1 MPLVLSDIHSS
12 RTADP
17 DAPVVMRFPAVG
29 DLVLLTVLLEALWQ
43 RYGKPVHLLASGA
56 WTPLLLQADPAVS
69 EVRLV
74 YSRRAPFWLM
84 PSRWSARQWLRAHCG
99 PIYLCDPDVHAE
111 RIVQEAGLPEDRLVR
126 AWQHWPGNEAHWAD
140 WWLDVAQLDAR
151 AAPGPAQRPPVAAR
165 PRLHVPPDWHAQTEA
180 WLRQHGLADRPL
192 VLLQPGHKKTHKR
205 GRIAT
210 AAHDKHWPPERW
222 GAVVRAVLA
231 EVPGAAA
238 LVCGSSRERGLVQ
251 EIVDAAG
258 AQAVGARVV
267 NVAAMQ
273 PTLQR
278 VVGLTARAHSMIS
291 VDTGPAHIAGAMDC
305 PLLVLYGS
313 AGWQRW
319 KPRSPSGNVQV
330 LGPRALTPGA
340 EIMSLSVEVVL
351 QGWRALSRR
360 GAATAA
366 SGMITS
372 P

>member
-1 MPLVLSDIHSS
+1 MPIALSDIHGP

-29 DLVLLTVLLEALWQ
+29 DLVLLTVLLEALWR

-84 PSRWSARQWLRAHCG
+84 PSRWSARQWLRSHRG

-111 RIVQEAGLPEDRLVR
+111 RIVREAGLPEDRLVR
-126 AWQHWPGNEAHWAD
+126 AWQRWPGNEAHWAD
-140 WWLDVAQLDAR
+140 WWLDVAQLDAP
-151 AAPGPAQRPPVAAR
+151 AAPGPAHHPPVPAR
-165 PRLHVPPDWHAQTEA
+165 PRLHVPPAWHAQTEA
-180 WLRQHGLADRPL
+180 WLRQHGLADSPL

-210 AAHDKHWPPERW
+210 AAHDKHWPAERW

-258 AQAVGARVV
+258 ALPAGARVV

-278 VVGLTARAHSMIS
+278 VVGLTARAHSMI
-291 VDTGPAHIAGAMDC
+291 
-305 PLLVLYGS
+305 
-313 AGWQRW
+313 
-319 KPRSPSGNVQV
+319 
-330 LGPRALTPGA
+330 
-340 EIMSLSVEVVL
+340 
-351 QGWRALSRR
+351 
-360 GAATAA
+360 
-366 SGMITS
+366 
-372 P
+372 

>member
-1 MPLVLSDIHSS
+1 MPIALSDLHSS

-17 DAPVVMRFPAVG
+17 DAPVVIRFPAVG
-29 DLVLLTVLLEALWQ
+29 DLVLLTVLLEALWR
-43 RYGKPVHLLASGA
+43 RYGQPVHLLASGE
-56 WTPLLLQADPAVS
+56 WTPLLLQDDPAVS

-84 PSRWSARQWLRAHCG
+84 PSRWAARTWLRAHRG

-111 RIVQEAGLPEDRLVR
+111 RIVQEAGLPEQRLVR
-126 AWQHWPGNEAHWAD
+126 AWKHWPGNEVHWAD
-140 WWLDVAQLDAR
+140 WWLDVARLDAP
-151 AAPGPAQRPPVAAR
+151 AAPGPAHMPAVAPR
-165 PRLHVPPDWHAQTEA
+165 PRLHVPPQWRAQTDA

-205 GRIAT
+205 GRLGTAT
-210 AAHDKHWPPERW
+210 HDKHWPAERW
-222 GAVVRAVLA
+222 GALIRAVLA
-231 EVPGAAA
+231 ELPGAAA
-238 LVCGSSRERGLVQ
+238 LVCGSSRESGLVQ
-251 EIVDAAG
+251 AIVAAAG
-258 AQAVGARVV
+258 APPAGTLVV

-305 PLLVLYGS
+305 PLVVMYGE

-330 LGPRALTPGA
+330 LGPRALTFGA
-340 EIMSLSVEVVL
+340 AVMSLSVDEVL
-351 QGWRALSRR
+351 QAWRALLPR
-360 GAATAA
+360 TAGPPQA
-366 SGMITS
+366 
-372 P
+372 

>member
-1 MPLVLSDIHSS
+1 MPLALSDLHSS

-29 DLVLLTVLLEALWQ
+29 DLVLLTVLLEALRQ

-56 WTPLLLQADPAVS
+56 WTPLLLQTDPAVS

-74 YSRRAPFWLM
+74 YSRRAPYWLM
-84 PSRWSARQWLRAHCG
+84 PSRWSARRWLRAHRG

-111 RIVQEAGLPEDRLVR
+111 KIVQEAGVPEERLVR
-126 AWQHWPGNEAHWAD
+126 AWKHWPGNDVHWAD
-140 WWLDVAQLDAR
+140 WWLDVAQLDAP
-151 AAPGPAQRPPVAAR
+151 AAPGPAHKPDVAAR
-165 PRLHVPPDWHAQTEA
+165 PRLHVPAAWHAQTIA
-180 WLRQHGLADRPL
+180 WLHQHDLAQHRL
-192 VLLQPGHKKTHKR
+192 ILLQPGHKKTHKR

-210 AAHDKHWPPERW
+210 ATHDKHWPAERW
-222 GAVVRAVLA
+222 GAVIQAVLR

-238 LVCGSSRERGLVQ
+238 LVCGSSREAGLVQ

-258 AQAVGARVV
+258 TPPAGSRVV

-278 VVGLTARAHSMIS
+278 VVGLAARAHSMIS

-305 PLLVLYGS
+305 PLVVMYGH

-330 LGPRALTPGA
+330 LGPRALTLGA
-340 EIMSLSVEVVL
+340 EVMSLSVDAVL
-351 QGWRALSRR
+351 QAWRALAPRAV
-360 GAATAA
+360 AAP
-366 SGMITS
+366 SGMIA
-372 P
+372 

>member
-1 MPLVLSDIHSS
+1 MPIVLSDLHSP

-43 RYGKPVHLLASGA
+43 RYRKPVHLLASGA

-69 EVRLV
+69 ELRLV
-74 YSRRAPFWLM
+74 YSRRAPFWVM
-84 PSRWSARQWLRAHCG
+84 PSRWSARRWLRMHRG

-126 AWQHWPGNEAHWAD
+126 AWKHWPGNDVHWAD
-140 WWLDVAQLDAR
+140 WWLDVAQLEAS
-151 AAPGPAQRPPVAAR
+151 AVPGPPHQAAVPPR

-180 WLRQHGLADRPL
+180 WLRRHGLAERPL

-210 AAHDKHWPPERW
+210 ADHDKHWPAERW
-222 GAVVRAVLA
+222 GAVIRAVLA

-238 LVCGSSRERGLVQ
+238 LVCGSARESGLVR

-258 AQAVGARVV
+258 AVPAGMCVV
-267 NVAAMQ
+267 NVASMQ

-305 PLLVLYGS
+305 PLVVMYGH

-319 KPRSPSGNVQV
+319 KPRSVSGNVQV
-330 LGPRALTPGA
+330 LGPRALTMGA
-340 EIMSLSVEVVL
+340 QVMSLSVDAVL
-351 QGWRALSRR
+351 QAWRALQPR
-360 GAATAA
+360 GSILPAQA
-366 SGMITS
+366 
-372 P
+372 